1 MDLHR
6 FEYLTF
12 DCYGTLIDWESG
24 LLAALRPIF
33 ESRSNAI
40 EDEAILSAYAEL
52 EQAAEAGPYQKY
64 RQILE
69 GTVLQLG
76 ERFGFDP
83 SVEEQASLPES
94 IAHWKPF
101 PDTVQALKTLKKRFR
116 LGVIS
121 NIDSDLFERTAALL
135 ENPFDAVVTAEEVG
149 FYKPSH
155 KNFLFAQESMGLN
168 KKTWLH
174 VAQSKSHDIVP
185 ARELGI
191 SNVWVNRQNGR
202 TKGAVV
208 PVTIEPDLEVKS
220 LAELVALVGL

>member
-33 ESRSNAI
+33 ESHHIAI
-40 EDEAILSAYAEL
+40 EDEAILSVYAEL
-52 EQAAEAGPYQKY
+52 EHAAEAGPYQKY

-69 GTVLQLG
+69 NVVLQLG
-76 ERFGFDP
+76 ERFGFDA
-83 SVEEQASLPES
+83 SADERASLPES

-101 PDTVQALKTLKKRFR
+101 PDTVQALRVLKKRFR

-121 NIDSDLFERTAALL
+121 NIDSDLFERTAVML

-149 FYKPSH
+149 AYKPSH
-155 KNFLFAQESMGLN
+155 KNFLFAQERLGLDKN
-168 KKTWLH
+168 TWLH

-185 ARELGI
+185 VRALRI
-191 SNVWVNRQNGR
+191 SNVWVNRQTGR

-208 PVTIEPDLEVKS
+208 PVAVQPDLEVKS
-220 LAELVALVGL
+220 LAELVARIGL